1 MEWHMNVG
9 NETLDN
15 EYKEFTFNHGG
26 LEVDSDNAEKLIQ
39 SSYWCFNDMIL
50 EAIRKYFKVYIPKY
64 ASAFLNKEAL
74 IDTGNFYIGISDNGT
89 VYGIPFQGKLCQD
102 FLQTELDL
110 IIKKYVKSSNLG
122 ILKKSISLELLEIKY
137 TPMKIS
143 KYSDS
148 YYKYLKY
155 KKKLEKKDRKY
166 NLILNFWN
174 VMHFKYAQKLVDIF
188 NLPETREELLNYI
201 IKKEPTNNVIQ
212 MINSGFQ
219 LQIKNH
225 EEINELKNFINEPYY
240 WVCKFKDELLDEVRK
255 QRPIRDNKN
264 ILVNL
269 INPINILIKIS
280 NMIPWW
286 MQNNENMKLYVIKI
300 NFRKNKDNTNI
311 YYLDSFGKINKCY
324 RNLEFNKPYCQPV
337 Y

>member
-1 MEWHMNVG
+1 MNVG

-26 LEVDSDNAEKLIQ
+26 LEVDSENAEKLIQ

-89 VYGIPFQGKLCQD
+89 VYGIPFQGELCQD

-137 TPMKIS
+137 TPMKIL

-166 NLILNFWN
+166 NLILNSWN

>member
-26 LEVDSDNAEKLIQ
+26 LEVDSENAEKLIQ

-89 VYGIPFQGKLCQD
+89 VYGIPFQGELCQD

-166 NLILNFWN
+166 NLILNSWN